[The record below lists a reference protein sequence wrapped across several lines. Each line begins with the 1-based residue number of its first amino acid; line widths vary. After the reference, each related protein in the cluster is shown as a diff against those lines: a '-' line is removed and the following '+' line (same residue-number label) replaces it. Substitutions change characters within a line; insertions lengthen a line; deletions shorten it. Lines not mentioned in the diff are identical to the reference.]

1 MRRRTNR
8 RRPTVRALTRAVET
22 KNAETYN
29 LGLNIYSSQNP
40 LFPSGNQ
47 IVLGPNS
54 GTMQIPQG
62 VFNGYRIGN
71 KITTKR
77 LILKGTLHPLPFQTT
92 TNPTPV
98 PQQIRMLVYYDRSD
112 PNVVP
117 NPSSDMFQNNN
128 TNGGFLNQL
137 SDLWRPYNTDKYR
150 ILLQR
155 TFKLGFAYSEGSGS
169 SPDYQG
175 LSNNDFKLNC
185 NFSIDLT
192 KYYPKTVKFD
202 ENNLQPTTRGLFV
215 LFYACAASGG
225 ATPAAVIPAAV
236 EYMFRYTYTDM

>member
-1 MRRRTNR
+1 MRRRTTR

-29 LGLNIYSSQNP
+29 LGLNIYSSGNA

-54 GTMQIPQG
+54 SSMQIPQG
-62 VFNGYRIGN
+62 VQNGYRIGN

-77 LILKGTLHPLPFQTT
+77 LIFKGTLHSLPYEVS
-92 TNPTPV
+92 TNPQPV
-98 PQQIRMLVYYDRSD
+98 PQQVRMLVYYDRQD
-112 PNVVP
+112 NNVVP
-117 NPSSDMFQNNN
+117 NPTSDMFQNNN
-128 TNGGFLNQL
+128 VNAGFVNQL

-150 ILLQR
+150 ILAQR
-155 TFKLGFAYSEGSGS
+155 TFKVGFADNTGTGNTAA
-169 SPDYQG
+169 YQY
-175 LSNNDFKLNC
+175 LANNDFKLNC

-202 ENNLQPTTRGLFV
+202 ENSLQPTTRGLFV
-215 LFYACAASGG
+215 LFYACAASGTV
-225 ATPAAVIPAAV
+225 TPSNIIPCAV